1 MRSKNFK
8 APYLLQSEQKASAPK
23 ITNRRY
29 EIMDVLEKIDSLRKE
44 RGWSINNLA
53 MEAMLTQ
60 STLNNL
66 YVRKAEP
73 KLSTLRAICN
83 AFGITLAEF
92 FSDEDSR
99 NKQFT
104 DESELIA
111 RVTSLNDRQKKGLL
125 QFLRTLK

>member
-1 MRSKNFK
+1 
-8 APYLLQSEQKASAPK
+8 
-23 ITNRRY
+23 
-29 EIMDVLEKIDSLRKE
+29 MDVLEKIDSLRKE

-92 FSDEDSR
+92 FSDDDSR